1 MEFPASLKGRYAY
14 HFTCLHNLESII
26 ENGLLCTNLKNEQN
40 ITHHNVAEHGIQGRR
55 STMQVPCSNGNFVH
69 DYVPFYFSKRNSM
82 QLAVINK
89 KNVDQ
94 AFLIY
99 FAIPLEIIVKNT
111 GAVFSDASANT
122 DVPPKFYNSNSLNML
137 NSLNW
142 DAIDSKKWSCPSEIY
157 RHQKMAELLVPGSIN
172 ISELDHIIVWN
183 RWIKDKVVEVF
194 KNKGIQPPKI
204 RYSEDHYYTNF
215 YDGKRKSIVTGPYFL
230 KKAMEETI
238 EKIHKTDNKI
248 NKFRSLRDALDAIEK
263 KFSSIKE
270 LDDIDGL
277 KASYWP
283 HTDDVGRHSRKVAG
297 ALEEFNEYN
306 GLSDADKEIV
316 LISAYLHDI
325 GKGPKSRWGQ
335 DGMTKA
341 DNDHAAK
348 SLPML
353 ERILT
358 EDIGGL
364 SEESVRK
371 IVTLVTYDDLIGD
384 IVAKGRD
391 EKQLIDIIKNENDL
405 KMLIALSKAD
415 MNAINPEWVTI
426 HNKSIADL
434 ESRVLR
440 VIRSNSIC

>member
-1 MEFPASLKGRYAY
+1 MEFPANLKGRYAY
-14 HFTCLHNLESII
+14 HFTCLDNLESII
-26 ENGLLCTNLKNEQN
+26 ENGLLCTNLKNGQN

-99 FAIPLEIIVKNT
+99 LAIPIEIIDGNV
-111 GAVFSDASANT
+111 GVVFSDASANT
-122 DVPPKFYNSNSLNML
+122 DVPPKFYNSQSINML

-142 DAIDSKKWSCPSEIY
+142 DAIDSKKWSCPSESY

-183 RWIKDKVVEVF
+183 KWIKDKVVDVF
-194 KNKGIQPPKI
+194 RKKGIKPPKI
-204 RYSEDHYYTNF
+204 NYDEDHYYINF
-215 YDGKRKSIVTGPYFL
+215 YDGNRKSIVTGPYFL
-230 KKAMEETI
+230 KEDMNKTI
-238 EKIHKTDNKI
+238 EKIHTCDNKK
-248 NKFRSLRDALDAIEK
+248 NKYKSLRDALDAIENN
-263 KFSSIKE
+263 FSSIEE

-283 HTDDVGRHSRKVAG
+283 HTDDVGTHSRKVAG
-297 ALEEFNEYN
+297 ALEQFNEYN

-325 GKGPKSRWGQ
+325 GKGPKSRWGR

-353 ERILT
+353 KRILT

-384 IVAKGRD
+384 IVAKDRD

-415 MNAINPEWVTI
+415 INAINPEWVTT
-426 HNKSIADL
+426 HSKSIADL
-434 ESRVLR
+434 ESRVLC
-440 VIRSNSIC
+440 VIRSNNIC

>member
-1 MEFPASLKGRYAY
+1 M
-14 HFTCLHNLESII
+14 
-26 ENGLLCTNLKNEQN
+26 
-40 ITHHNVAEHGIQGRR
+40 
-55 STMQVPCSNGNFVH
+55 
-69 DYVPFYFSKRNSM
+69 D
-82 QLAVINK
+82 
-89 KNVDQ
+89 
-94 AFLIY
+94 
-99 FAIPLEIIVKNT
+99 
-111 GAVFSDASANT
+111 
-122 DVPPKFYNSNSLNML
+122 
-137 NSLNW
+137 
-142 DAIDSKKWSCPSEIY
+142 
-157 RHQKMAELLVPGSIN
+157 
-172 ISELDHIIVWN
+172 
-183 RWIKDKVVEVF
+183 
-194 KNKGIQPPKI
+194 
-204 RYSEDHYYTNF
+204 
-215 YDGKRKSIVTGPYFL
+215 
-230 KKAMEETI
+230 ETI
-238 EKIHKTDNKI
+238 EKIYKTDNKF
-248 NKFRSLRDALDAIEK
+248 NKYKSLRDALDAIEK

-283 HTDDVGRHSRKVAG
+283 HTDDVGTHSRKVAG
-297 ALEEFNEYN
+297 ALEKFNEYN
-306 GLSDADKEIV
+306 ELSDADKEIV

-353 ERILT
+353 ERIFT

-364 SEESVRK
+364 SEESIRK

-384 IVAKGRD
+384 IVAKDRD

-415 MNAINPEWVTI
+415 MNAINPEWVTT

-434 ESRVLR
+434 ESRVLC